1 MTPMR
6 LQIDDHEVKVD
17 VGLTILEAARQ
28 NDIYIPHL
36 CWHPDLP
43 SARGTPLH
51 DLVFQGD
58 TGFAAD
64 GSEQTHQGCGLCM
77 VEVDRRDEPV
87 PACGTLAEEGMRV
100 RTTGEELTGLRRQRL
115 GRILTDHPHACLTCA
130 QQEGCSRTQCSSNVP
145 ENERCCSLLGRC
157 ELQKLAAFIGLPQDL
172 PRYRPSG
179 RPIVGDEPLFFRDYN
194 LCIACA
200 RCVRMCNDLRG
211 VGALGLAWV
220 QGRPVVGMIASSA
233 AESGCRFCGACVEVC
248 PTGALM
254 DQDNRSKLHDEAK
267 LVPCRSACP
276 AGIDIPRYIRY
287 VAAGRYDEA
296 VAVIREKVPF
306 PEVLG
311 HVCFHPCE
319 QVCRRGEI
327 NFPVSICG
335 LKRTA
340 AEKSTGGWKSQLR
353 PPAPTGK
360 RVAVVGAGPAG
371 LTAAYFLARKGHAVA
386 VFEALPEP
394 GGMLRYGILSY
405 RLPPEVV
412 RNEIEEILAAGVE
425 LRPNSRVTLQEL
437 QSAGFNAVLLATGA
451 HGGRRLPIE
460 GAELEGIL
468 QGVHLLRYI
477 AAGTAPV
484 AGFAGR
490 RAVVVGGGNVA
501 VDAARAVR
509 RLGTASVDLVCLEQR
524 NEMPAFESEVQNAI
538 DEGIFL
544 HNGWGPR
551 RFLGNSAVSTIELRR
566 CTNVLDSDGRFNP
579 SYNDADTMML
589 NAAIVVLAIGQ
600 SCELDFL
607 GQSGVRISPAG
618 TLQADESMKTN
629 IGGVFAA
636 GDVLRGPAS
645 VIEAIADGRR
655 AAESIDRYLGGNG
668 CIEEQLIAAEIPNPH
683 LGPGDGFAS
692 RLRVE
697 MPTLPPESRASGFCL
712 VELGYNCEDAT
723 AEAGR
728 CLQCDL
734 RTLLRKPEFPPDL
747 WLQLDAPGVD
757 RVPSDLE
764 GVYLLAD
771 ADKRIIKIKGT
782 ATLQADLRMDSEHNG
797 QARYFRFEEH
807 RLYSK
812 RESELLQQYMQ
823 EHGRMPAGA
832 ADEVDD
838 LF

>member
-1 MTPMR
+1 MR
-6 LQIDDHEVKVD
+6 LQIDDREVNVD
-17 VGLTILEAARQ
+17 AGLTILEAARQ
-28 NDIYIPHL
+28 SDIYIPHL
-36 CWHPDLP
+36 CSHPDLP
-43 SARGTPLH
+43 SAGDTLLH
-51 DLVFQGD
+51 DVVFQGD
-58 TGFAAD
+58 TAFSVD
-64 GSEQTHQGCGLCM
+64 GSKPTHQGCGLCV
-77 VEVDRRDEPV
+77 VEVERRGEQV

-130 QQEGCSRTQCSSNVP
+130 QQEGCSRTQCSANVP
-145 ENERCCSLLGRC
+145 VNERCCSLLGHC
-157 ELQKLAAFIGLPQDL
+157 ELQKLAAVIGLPQDL

-179 RPIVGDEPLFFRDYN
+179 RPIVDHEPLFFRDYN

-200 RCVRMCNDLRG
+200 RCVRMCNNLRG
-211 VGALGLAWV
+211 VGALGLVWTD
-220 QGRPVVGMIASSA
+220 GRPVVGMIASSA
-233 AESGCRFCGACVEVC
+233 IASGCRFCGACVEVC

-254 DQDNRSKLHDEAK
+254 DQDNRSKLHDQAK

-276 AGIDIPRYIRY
+276 AGIDIPRYVRY
-287 VAAGRYDEA
+287 VAAGRYDDA
-296 VAVIREKVPF
+296 VAVVREKAPF

-327 NFPVSICG
+327 NAPVSICG
-335 LKRTA
+335 LKRIA
-340 AEKSTGGWKSQLR
+340 AEKSTGEWKSRLR
-353 PPAPTGK
+353 PPTPTGK

-405 RLPPEVV
+405 RLPLEVV
-412 RNEIEEILAAGVE
+412 KKEIDEIIAVGVE
-425 LRPNSRVTLQEL
+425 LRTNSRVTLQEL

-451 HGGRRLPIE
+451 HGGRRLPVE
-460 GAELEGIL
+460 GAGLGGIV
-468 QGVHLLRYI
+468 QGVHLLRDI
-477 AAGTAPV
+477 AAGATTV
-484 AGFAGR
+484 AEFASR

-509 RLGTASVDLVCLEQR
+509 RLGTAAVDLVCLEQR
-524 NEMPAFESEVQNAI
+524 DEMPAFESEVRSAI
-538 DEGIFL
+538 DEGIIL
-544 HNGWGPR
+544 HNGWGPK
-551 RFLGNSAVSTIELRR
+551 RFLGNGTVSTVELRR
-566 CTNVLDSDGRFNP
+566 CTKVFDSDGRFNP
-579 SYNDADTMML
+579 VYDDADTITL
-589 NAAIVVLAIGQ
+589 DAAIVVLAIGQ
-600 SCELDFL
+600 SCELDYL
-607 GQSGVRISPAG
+607 GRSEVRITPAG
-618 TLQADESMKTN
+618 TLQADESMQTRVA
-629 IGGVFAA
+629 GVFAA

-655 AAESIDRYLGGNG
+655 AAESIDRCLGGDG
-668 CIEEQLIAAEIPNPH
+668 RIEEQLIAAEAPNPY
-683 LGPGDGFAS
+683 LGLGDGFAS

-697 MPTLPPESRASGFCL
+697 MPALPAESRASGFCL
-712 VELGYNCEDAT
+712 VELGYNPEQAA

-734 RTLLRKPEFPPDL
+734 RILLRKPEFPPDL
-747 WLQLDAPGVD
+747 WLPFDAAEIEK
-757 RVPSDLE
+757 VPSDLE
-764 GVYLLAD
+764 GVYVLAD
-771 ADKRIIKIKGT
+771 ADKQIIKIKGT
-782 ATLQADLRMDSEHNG
+782 ATLQADLRTDSQGNA
-797 QARYFRFEEH
+797 QARFFRFEEH